1 MMPGDKV
8 QFRIWRMEKGKSIT
22 DTRKGEILSLYD
34 RYARIRSEDGK
45 VFDLPVES
53 LTSSPH

>member
-8 QFRIWRMEKGKSIT
+8 QFRIWKMEKGTGMT
-22 DTRKGEILSLYD
+22 DTRKGEVLSLYD

-53 LTSSPH
+53 LTSSRH